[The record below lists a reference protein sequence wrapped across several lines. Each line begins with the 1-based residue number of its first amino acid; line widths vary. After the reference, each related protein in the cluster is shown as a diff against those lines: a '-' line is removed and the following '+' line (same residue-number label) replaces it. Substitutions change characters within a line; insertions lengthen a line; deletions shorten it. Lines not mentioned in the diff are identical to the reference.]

1 MLSSRATYLCHDL
14 SCFQQSSLFSLV
26 VNVNYYVDNTIN
38 GLVNIYFLLWYI
50 SANIETKKG
59 DKLLSSKSHRRN
71 LSDTF
76 MSKGYK
82 MMTWYIV
89 LQQINKNIIIFESR
103 SILTGYDVIWN
114 ISRLFWNTQNGIIR
128 Y

>member
-1 MLSSRATYLCHDL
+1 MVWWTFTFYYDL
-14 SCFQQSSLFSLV
+14 FQPAF
-26 VNVNYYVDNTIN
+26 
-38 GLVNIYFLLWYI
+38 
-50 SANIETKKG
+50 ETKKG
-59 DKLLSSKSHRRN
+59 DKRLSSKSHRRN

-89 LQQINKNIIIFESR
+89 LQQINKNIIIFEFK
-103 SILTGYDVIWN
+103 SILTGNQASNNICRYNMIWN
-114 ISRLFWNTQNGIIR
+114 ITRLLWNTQNGIIR